1 MPNSYEDSTGKRG
14 YLRVVQGERIHFLEF
29 RGRFFFSFL
38 ISKYLLHKIMV
49 LLSRGLGKNILVY
62 VGRGQ
67 EGTKSFLCTV

>member
-1 MPNSYEDSTGKRG
+1 MPNSHENSTGKRG
-14 YLRVVQGERIHFLEF
+14 YLGVVQGERIHFLEF

-62 VGRGQ
+62 VGERSG
-67 EGTKSFLCTV
+67 GH